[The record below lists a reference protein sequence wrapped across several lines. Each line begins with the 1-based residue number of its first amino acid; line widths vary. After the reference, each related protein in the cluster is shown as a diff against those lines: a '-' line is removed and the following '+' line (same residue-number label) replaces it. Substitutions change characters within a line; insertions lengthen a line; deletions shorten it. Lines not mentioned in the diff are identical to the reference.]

1 MKLKGPFTIII
12 PVFNEA
18 QIIGA
23 TVRSISDHLS
33 DCSVEYELIVVDDGS
48 SDGSHTA
55 LEGMVDVKVIRHPIN
70 LGNGASVKSGIRA
83 AQHEN
88 CVVMDGDGQHQIA
101 DALSLLGKLE
111 DYALVVGARDFSSS
125 GTWHRNLAN
134 RIYSGLASYVAETDI
149 LDLTS
154 GLRAFHRS
162 KVLEVM
168 HLFPNRFSS
177 PTTMTLSLLRLGYP
191 VTFVPIEVRERMG
204 MSKIRIF
211 KDGFRFLMIILK
223 ISTLFSP
230 MKIFMPVALAMFFL
244 GGVNYLL
251 FLFVEHRFSLW
262 SVVLLTNAITIFMM
276 GLVAEEISQFK
287 LKRTD

>member
-1 MKLKGPFTIII
+1 MKLKDPFTIII

-18 QIIGA
+18 QVIVK
-23 TVRSISDHLS
+23 TVRSIADYLS
-33 DCSVEYELIVVDDGS
+33 DCSVEHELIVIDDGS
-48 SDGSHTA
+48 SDGSHVE
-55 LEGMVDVKVIRHPIN
+55 LEAMDGVKVIRHPVN
-70 LGNGASVKSGIRA
+70 LGNGASIKSGIRA

-88 CVVMDGDGQHQIA
+88 CVVMDGDGQHRID
-101 DALSLLGKLE
+101 DALSLLRGLE
-111 DYALVVGARDFSSS
+111 QYALVVGARDFSHS

-134 RIYSGLASYVAETDI
+134 RIYSALASYVAETEI

-162 KVLEVM
+162 KVMEVV

-177 PTTMTLSLLRLGYP
+177 PTTMTLSLLRLGYA
-191 VTFVPIEVRERMG
+191 VTFMPIKVRERTG
-204 MSKIRIF
+204 VSKIRIF

-230 MKIFMPVALAMFFL
+230 MKIFMPVALVMFIL

>member
-1 MKLKGPFTIII
+1 MMLNGPFSIII
-12 PVFNEA
+12 PVFNEV
-18 QIIGA
+18 QIIGQ
-23 TVRSISDHLS
+23 TVRSIIEYLSDH
-33 DCSVEYELIVVDDGS
+33 SVEYELIVVDDGS
-48 SDGSHTA
+48 SDGSHREI
-55 LEGMVDVKVIRHPIN
+55 EGVVGVKVIRHPIN

-83 AQHEN
+83 AQYEK
-88 CVVMDGDGQHQIA
+88 CVIMDGDGQHQIG
-101 DALSLLGKLE
+101 DTMSLLGLLD

-134 RIYSGLASYVAETDI
+134 MIYSRLASYVAETQI

-204 MSKIRIF
+204 LSKIRIF

-230 MKIFMPVALAMFFL
+230 MKIFMPVAFAMFIL

-287 LKRTD
+287 LKRPD

>member
-1 MKLKGPFTIII
+1 MKLNGPFSIII
-12 PVFNEA
+12 PVFNEV
-18 QIIGA
+18 QIIGQ
-23 TVRSISDHLS
+23 TVRSIIEYLS
-33 DCSVEYELIVVDDGS
+33 DRSVAYELIVVDDGS
-48 SDGSHTA
+48 SDGSHREI
-55 LEGMVDVKVIRHPIN
+55 EGVVGVKVIRHPIN
-70 LGNGASVKSGIRA
+70 LGNGASVKSGVRV
-83 AQHEN
+83 AQYEN
-88 CVVMDGDGQHQIA
+88 CVIMDGDGQHQIG
-101 DALSLLGKLE
+101 DTMSLLALLD

-134 RIYSGLASYVAETDI
+134 MIYSRLASYVAETQI

-191 VTFVPIEVRERMG
+191 VTFVPIEVKERRG
-204 MSKIRIF
+204 LSKIRIF

-230 MKIFMPVALAMFFL
+230 MKIFMPVAFAMFFL
-244 GGVNYLL
+244 GGINYLL

-287 LKRTD
+287 LKRPD